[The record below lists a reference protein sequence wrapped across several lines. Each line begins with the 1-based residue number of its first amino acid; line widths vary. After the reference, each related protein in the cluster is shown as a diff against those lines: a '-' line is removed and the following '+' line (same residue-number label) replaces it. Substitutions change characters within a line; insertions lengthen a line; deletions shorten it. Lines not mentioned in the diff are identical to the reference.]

1 MVGLKELYDQDN
13 LARAWRWIRSNSDAM
28 YKGHF
33 REQYAAYSIADE
45 VNLKD
50 LATRLKKDLF
60 RPSEP
65 CKLFLP
71 KPSGIL
77 RPYTLLCVDDQIV
90 YQAAVNVIA
99 EQLAPRVRAR
109 YNVETF
115 GHLYAGKTSGWFYQK
130 WSKGYAAYNQAAR
143 TAFDDGYV
151 YSASFDLTACY
162 DSLDHNV
169 LTYFLKELKLSKE
182 FCERLTS
189 WLSAWTAARKDI
201 FLHHGIPQ
209 GPLSSGLLSE
219 VVLSYFDSN
228 RDRSANFKYFRY
240 VDDIKIFGKD
250 EQSLRSLLVQLDRL
264 CKDIGLF
271 PQSSKIKVHKVTDI
285 EAELKSVSSPT
296 EASISLKAVNQRL
309 LKKRIREVTANYEIK
324 DPTRFKYL
332 LAHCAPEKEITKRIM
347 RLWSKEFHLYPQVC
361 RYLRKYPVLPDDVA
375 EVLIDEVWRQKAYP
389 SIAAECVRTLDERV
403 PTSKWTNAR
412 YTIRARWKN
421 EPNIQ
426 PDARAAFGVW
436 LLKGHEMTNDMLV
449 RAFAKKYSWW
459 PKAELLLTLTKG
471 RAHEPVVAALL
482 NGLVRKG
489 SGDGLARIA
498 AYVIAI
504 HDVPLETKKASDLN
518 RSASLLLASVGL
530 VGKPAQRECGIN
542 QSMQRMFGPCKEV
555 DWKKF
560 FGKDYAEVER
570 HAIQCRAYAD
580 TSVTAWV
587 NAFDV
592 FCDWLFV
599 ALYRNNPVLLG
610 SYTKGKVGSV
620 LSSPKLRDNFPAIL
634 AMVKLIHENGRYHS
648 NLSHAEVKNTGKP
661 TRPIKYNFFTKS
673 KPVVK
678 AAFAELTAK

>member
-1 MVGLKELYDQDN
+1 MVGLKELYDPNN
-13 LARAWRWIRSNSDAM
+13 LARAWRWLRSNSDAA

-45 VNLKD
+45 ANLKD
-50 LATRLKKDLF
+50 LATRLRKDLY

-77 RPYTLLCVDDQIV
+77 RPYTLLSVDDQIV

-115 GHLYAGKTSGWFYQK
+115 GHLYAGKTSGWFYQR
-130 WSKGYAAYNQAAR
+130 WSKGYSAYNQAAR
-143 TAFDDGYV
+143 KAFDDGYV

-169 LTYFLKELKLSKE
+169 LTYFLKELKLSEE
-182 FCERLTS
+182 FCKRLTS

-201 FLHHGIPQ
+201 YLHHGIPQ

-219 VVLSYFDSN
+219 VVLTYFDSH
-228 RDRSANFKYFRY
+228 RDRTDKFKYFRY
-240 VDDIKIFGKD
+240 VDDIKLFGKD
-250 EQSLRSLLVQLDRL
+250 EHSLRSLLVQLDRL

-285 EAELKSVSSPT
+285 ESELKSVSSPT
-296 EASISLKAVNQRL
+296 EASISRKTVNQKL
-309 LKKRIREVTANYEIK
+309 LKKRIKEVTAHYVIK
-324 DPTRFKYL
+324 DHTRFKYL
-332 LAHCAPEKEITKRIM
+332 LAHCAPDKVITKRLM
-347 RLWSKEFHLYPQVC
+347 RLWSAEFHLYPQVC
-361 RYLRKYPVLPDDVA
+361 RYLKKYPVLPEDVA
-375 EVLIDEVWRQKAYP
+375 EVLIEEVWRQRPYP
-389 SIAAECVRTLDERV
+389 AIAAECVRTLDERV
-403 PTSKWTNAR
+403 PTTLRNNAR
-412 YTIRARWKN
+412 NVIRGRWKN

-426 PDARAAFGVW
+426 PDARAALGVW
-436 LLKGHEMTNDMLV
+436 LLRGNEMTNDMLI

-459 PKAELLLTLTKG
+459 PQAEFLLTLTKA
-471 RAHEPVVAALL
+471 RAQEPAVAKLL
-482 NGLVRKG
+482 NGLILKVNTD
-489 SGDGLARIA
+489 SVARIA

-504 HDVPLETKKASDLN
+504 HGVPLETKKASDMN
-518 RSASLLLASVGL
+518 RSASLLLVVVGL
-530 VGKPAQRECGIN
+530 IGKPAQRECGIN

-560 FGKDYAEVER
+560 FGSDYSEVER

-580 TSVTAWV
+580 TNVTAWV

-592 FCDWLFV
+592 FCDWLLV
-599 ALYRNNPVLLG
+599 SLYRNNSVLLG
-610 SYTKGKVGSV
+610 GYTKGVVGSV
-620 LSSPKLRDNFPAIL
+620 KTHTRLKNNFPNVYDMI
-634 AMVKLIHENGRYHS
+634 MYVHDGRYLS
-648 NLSHAEVKNTGKP
+648 NLSHSQVKNTGKP
-661 TRPIKYNFFTKS
+661 TRPIKYAFLTKS
-673 KPVVK
+673 KPIVR
-678 AAFAELTAK
+678 AALAELPAK

>member
-1 MVGLKELYDQDN
+1 MVGLKELHDPDN

-45 VNLKD
+45 ANLKD
-50 LATRLKKDLF
+50 LAARLKKDLY

-77 RPYTLLCVDDQIV
+77 RPYTLLTIDDQIV
-90 YQAAVNVIA
+90 YQAAVNLIA

-115 GHLYAGKTSGWFYQK
+115 GHLYAGKTSGWFYQR
-130 WSKGYAAYNQAAR
+130 WSKGYTAYNQAAR
-143 TAFDDGYV
+143 KAFDDGYV

-169 LTYFLKELKLSKE
+169 LTYFLKELKLSEELCK
-182 FCERLTS
+182 RLTS

-201 FLHHGIPQ
+201 YLHHGIPQ

-219 VVLSYFDSN
+219 VVLTYFDSH
-228 RDRSANFKYFRY
+228 RDRADKFKYFRY
-240 VDDIKIFGKD
+240 VDDIKLFGKD
-250 EQSLRSLLVQLDRL
+250 EHSLRSLLVQLDRL

-271 PQSSKIKVHKVTDI
+271 PQSSKIKVHRVTDI
-285 EAELKSVSSPT
+285 ESELKSVSSPT
-296 EASISLKAVNQRL
+296 EASISRKTVNQRL
-309 LKKRIREVTANYEIK
+309 LKKRIKEVTAHYEIK
-324 DPTRFKYL
+324 DATRFKYL
-332 LAHCAPEKEITKRIM
+332 LAHCAPDKEITKRLM
-347 RLWSKEFHLYPQVC
+347 RLWSAEFHLYPQVC
-361 RYLRKYPVLPDDVA
+361 RYLKKYPVLPEEVA
-375 EVLIDEVWRQKAYP
+375 EVLIEEVWRQKPYP
-389 SIAAECVRTLDERV
+389 AIAAECVRTLDERV
-403 PTSKWTNAR
+403 PTSKWTKAR
-412 YTIRARWKN
+412 NIIRARWKN

-426 PDARAAFGVW
+426 PDARAALGVW
-436 LLKGHEMTNDMLV
+436 LLRGNEMSNDMLV

-459 PKAELLLTLTKG
+459 PQAELLLTLTKA
-471 RAHEPVVAALL
+471 RAHEQAVAKLL
-482 NGLVRKG
+482 NGLILKG
-489 SGDGLARIA
+489 NVDSVARIA
-498 AYVIAI
+498 AYVIAM

-518 RSASLLLASVGL
+518 RSASLLLFAVGL
-530 VGKPAQRECGIN
+530 IGKPAQRECGIN

-560 FGKDYAEVER
+560 FGSDYAQVER
-570 HAIQCRAYAD
+570 HAIQCRAYSD
-580 TSVTAWV
+580 TNVTSWV

-599 ALYRNNPVLLG
+599 ALYRNNPTLLG

-620 LSSPKLRDNFPAIL
+620 LSSTKLQANFPAIL
-634 AMVKLIHENGRYHS
+634 AMVKLIHEDGRYHS

-661 TRPIKYNFFTKS
+661 TRPIKYSFFTKS
-673 KPVVK
+673 KPIVR
-678 AAFAELTAK
+678 AALAELPAN